1 MGFSA
6 AIRRPPRMDI
16 RLRVGA
22 NLKALRVQRKLTQED
37 VSGLAQVDQT
47 YLSGVENGKRNPSIS
62 MLQKLA
68 DALGVDPAELV
79 RPLVKPDHK

>member
-1 MGFSA
+1 
-6 AIRRPPRMDI
+6 MDI

>member
-1 MGFSA
+1 MGFGA
-6 AIRRPPRMDI
+6 AIRRPPGMDI

-22 NLKALRVQRKLTQED
+22 NLKALRVERKLTQED

-68 DALGVDPAELV
+68 EALGVDPAELV